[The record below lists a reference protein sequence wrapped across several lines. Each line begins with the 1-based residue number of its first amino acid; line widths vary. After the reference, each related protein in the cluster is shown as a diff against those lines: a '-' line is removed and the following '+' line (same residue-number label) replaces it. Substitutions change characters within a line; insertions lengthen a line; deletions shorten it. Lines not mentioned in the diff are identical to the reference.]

1 MMNFIF
7 LIFVVSSFAC
17 SKPAESLVNP
27 ASQSE
32 MKKIVYRGGL
42 VEFSIP
48 KNWKE
53 EYGDE
58 GGGEFYDKDGNSGT
72 LRLNVLAFDATK
84 PTRIDADSAAKDAA
98 TEFNGEIVRLREGNV
113 MVRYERDDTENGKP
127 VKLRFWDVFSLIENK
142 RMRIFVFSYALPS
155 AKFNDER
162 HVKEMEMIEREIRNA
177 LFANTLGTVQ

>member
-1 MMNFIF
+1 MMNFIL

-17 SKPAESLVNP
+17 SKPAESGVSP
-27 ASQSE
+27 TSQNE

-58 GGGEFYDKDGNSGT
+58 GGGEFYDENGNSGT

-84 PTRIDADSAAKDAA
+84 PTRIDAESAAKDAA
-98 TEFNGEIVRLREGNV
+98 TEFNGEIIRLPEGNV
-113 MVRYERDDTENGKP
+113 MVRYEREDNENGQR
-127 VKLRFWDVFSLIENK
+127 VKLRFWDVYSLIENK

-155 AKFNDER
+155 ARFSDER
-162 HVKEMEMIEREIRNA
+162 HV
-177 LFANTLGTVQ
+177 